1 MTSVPIL
8 IGAAAGATG
17 RVATNMTARSVVQ
30 PGLYAFR
37 KT

>member
-17 RVATNMTARSVVQ
+17 SVATNMTAREE
-30 PGLYAFR
+30 R
-37 KT
+37 N